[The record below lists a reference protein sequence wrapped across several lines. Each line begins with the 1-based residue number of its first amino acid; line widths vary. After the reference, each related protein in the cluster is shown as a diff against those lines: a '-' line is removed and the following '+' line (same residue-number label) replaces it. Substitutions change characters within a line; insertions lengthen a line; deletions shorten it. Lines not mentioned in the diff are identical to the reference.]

1 MYVKFPCFI
10 YPAFIF
16 VLWDDS
22 PFGSLFSVTPLENF
36 LILLNNVQSIFRKP
50 KECKERHNI
59 LMDSTA
65 ADGADSAEDSGS
77 SQPYP
82 STLPGIPKVMF
93 FFLVIYFPLP
103 LF

>member
-1 MYVKFPCFI
+1 MLNFPVSFI
-10 YPAFIF
+10 LHSYLYFGTVLFF
-16 VLWDDS
+16 VLY
-22 PFGSLFSVTPLENF
+22 FLFTLLENI
-36 LILLNNVQSIFRKP
+36 LILFNNVQSIFRKP
-50 KECKERHNI
+50 KECKERHNV

-82 STLPGIPKVMF
+82 STLPGIPKVIF
-93 FFLVIYFPLP
+93 FFFVIYFSLP

>member
-1 MYVKFPCFI
+1 MLNFLVSLILHSYLYLATI
-10 YPAFIF
+10 L
-16 VLWDDS
+16 VLVLY
-22 PFGSLFSVTPLENF
+22 FLFTLLENI

-50 KECKERHNI
+50 KECKERHNV
-59 LMDSTA
+59 LMDSTT

-82 STLPGIPKVMF
+82 STLPGIPKVILF
-93 FFLVIYFPLP
+93 FFVIYFPLP